1 MVFGQIQYGQIVYNK
16 KHIRSN
22 GLPNRNKE
30 RNGGIMKDIIIIMG
44 FVVVCVVCVLGV
56 GMVDGGGVGCDEYG
70 DDWSGG
76 VAYREWC
83 ADYSVK

>member
-1 MVFGQIQYGQIVYNK
+1 M
-16 KHIRSN
+16 R
-22 GLPNRNKE
+22 
-30 RNGGIMKDIIIIMG
+30 DIIIIMG

-56 GMVDGGGVGCDEYG
+56 GLVDGGGDSGEYG

-76 VAYREWC
+76 VAYGEWC

>member
-1 MVFGQIQYGQIVYNK
+1 
-16 KHIRSN
+16 
-22 GLPNRNKE
+22 
-30 RNGGIMKDIIIIMG
+30 MKDIIIIMG